1 MNWTN
6 IQLIVSREIRDQLRD
21 RRTIFVIAV
30 LPLLLYPLLGMSF
43 LQVAQFM
50 RQHQTKVWLIGVENL
65 PADPALLVE
74 GTFQTDL
81 LSMPS
86 DTSLFEID
94 TMPLPAGEDVE
105 TVAQAAVKSGK
116 HDAVVYF
123 SPAFAQQVSDFQTG
137 VKATQNDAHKAIE
150 SDVSARPQVVAAKD
164 ADPGHNPASTH
175 HPASNQAGPE
185 VFFNVSK
192 DKSRVAH
199 DRIVSILARWRGQLA
214 AAHQTQQE
222 RPAVTTPFDMVR
234 HDLSQETGRR
244 AAVWSKILPFII
256 IIWTM
261 TGAFYP
267 AIDLCA
273 GEKERGTLETLLS
286 SPASR
291 HEIVCGKMLTVMVFS
306 MATSLLNLF
315 SMCLTGRFVMSQL
328 QSLGGDASLG
338 LQLGPPPLATLA
350 WLVLALIPVAALFSA
365 LSLALAAMAKSSKEG
380 QYYLMPLMLGTM
392 PLMMLPMMPGVELD
406 LGNSL
411 IPVTG
416 IVLLLRS
423 LIEGHYAQSLL
434 YIIPVFTVT
443 GICCWLASLWA
454 VHQFQDENVLFH
466 ESERFGLRSWFV
478 HIIRDR
484 GDIPTVAQAFL
495 CGILLLLA
503 RFFASTLIPAG
514 FDWQGMLL
522 QNTVSQIGL
531 IAGPAVLMA
540 LLLTRKPAETL
551 MLKRPKASHLGL
563 AALLAVAMHPIVAT
577 LANGIRTLYPI
588 SEQALA
594 KLEQIQQMLGGAPNM
609 YVLLLMVAVLPA
621 ICEELAFRGFI
632 LSGLRRMKNQWLA
645 ILVSALFF
653 GIAHQM
659 LQQSI
664 AAFLV
669 GLLIGYLSIQTNS
682 IFPCMVYHLI
692 HNSLPLLTAS
702 WLGQYG
708 GLTGI
713 AELQEDALFY
723 GWPLVSICIASV
735 IVILLRFQ
743 SGSSD
748 ADENDLPVVLGT
760 RTS

>member
-21 RRTIFVIAV
+21 RRTIFVIAI

-50 RQHQTKVWLIGVENL
+50 RQHQTKIWLIGVDNL
-65 PADPALLVE
+65 PDDPALLVE
-74 GTFQTDL
+74 GAFQSDL
-81 LSMPS
+81 LAMPS
-86 DTSLFEID
+86 DASLFEID
-94 TMPLPAGEDVE
+94 TLPLPAGQDVAS
-105 TVAQAAVKSGK
+105 VAQAAVNSGK

-123 SPAFAQQVSDFQTG
+123 SPAFAQQVIDYQTA
-137 VKATQNDAHKAIE
+137 VQTVPDDNHHIVATDAAAPPL
-150 SDVSARPQVVAAKD
+150 DVAAKNVVP
-164 ADPGHNPASTH
+164 ADDRQTTH
-175 HPASNQAGPE
+175 VGPE

-199 DRIVSILARWRGQLA
+199 DRVVSILARWRSQLA
-214 AAHQTQQE
+214 EANQTPQQQ
-222 RPAVTTPFDMVR
+222 PAITTPFNMVR

-256 IIWTM
+256 IIWAM

-291 HEIVCGKMLTVMVFS
+291 HEIVSGKMLTVMVFS

-328 QSLGGDASLG
+328 QSLGGDVALG
-338 LQLGPPPLATLA
+338 LQLGPPPIATLA
-350 WLVLALIPVAALFSA
+350 WLVVALIPIAGLFSA
-365 LSLALAAMAKSSKEG
+365 LSLALAAMARSSKEG

-434 YIIPVFTVT
+434 FVVPVFTVT

-454 VHQFQDENVLFH
+454 VHQFQDEHVLFH
-466 ESERFGLRSWFV
+466 ESERFGLRSWLV
-478 HIIRDR
+478 HIFRDR

-495 CGILLLLA
+495 CGVLLLLA
-503 RFFASTLIPAG
+503 RFFASSLIPAG

-522 QNTVSQIGL
+522 QNTVSQVGL
-531 IAGPAVLMA
+531 IAGPAVLLA
-540 LLLTRKPAETL
+540 FLLTRKPFDTL
-551 MLKRPKASHLGL
+551 MLKRTKASHLGL

-632 LSGLRRMKNQWLA
+632 LSGLRRMKSQWLA
-645 ILVSALFF
+645 IVVSALFF

-669 GLLIGYLSIQTNS
+669 GLLIGYLSIRTNS

-702 WLGQYG
+702 WLGEYG
-708 GLTGI
+708 GLAGI
-713 AELQEDALFY
+713 AELHEESLFY

-735 IVILLRFQ
+735 IVILLRLQ
-743 SGSSD
+743 SNTSTTN
-748 ADENDLPVVLGT
+748 ENDLPVVLST
-760 RTS
+760 RAS